1 MLKEI
6 LKETVESIN
15 EAFVSMARIDYNAF
29 ILFIG
34 RAGVIP
40 HLKEDT
46 GNKSNCVIDYHL
58 DKFYDETREAFYL
71 RYMNKYY
78 PKYESDYQGD
88 EGIDRLHVEMMIYS
102 HIWESHYFLK
112 SLYRIAS
119 ILSGKGYSWIP
130 TIPEGGKYDSLNKY
144 VIKPLSDNGYKLGG
158 IIDKSYKSSIRN
170 AFAHSLYY
178 IDPTKK
184 NIHLKPRSGSLTLT
198 FKEFQRC
205 FLDSVLLMNQ
215 LQNTLEYHHNKAAEV
230 NKALTEP
237 FKTPDN
243 ILVQVIAEMKYLA
256 GIQYPRF
263 RLIPVKEE
271 Q

>member
-15 EAFVSMARIDYNAF
+15 EAFDSMARIDYNAF

-34 RAGVIP
+34 RADVIP
-40 HLKEDT
+40 QLKKDT
-46 GNKSNCVIDYHL
+46 GNKSNYVIDYQL
-58 DKFYDETREAFYL
+58 DKYYDETREAFYL

-78 PKYESDYQGD
+78 KKDASGYQDD
-88 EGIDRLHVEMMIYS
+88 EGIDRLHLEMMIYS

-130 TIPEGGKYDSLNKY
+130 TIPKGGKYDLLKND
-144 VIKPLSDNGYKLGG
+144 VIKPLSDNDYKLGS

-184 NIHLKPRSGSLTLT
+184 KIHLKPRSGSLTLT
-198 FKEFQRC
+198 FEEFQRC

-215 LQNTLEYHHNKAAEV
+215 LQNALEYHHNKAAEV

-237 FKTPDN
+237 FMTPDN
-243 ILVQVIAEMKYLA
+243 VLVQVIAEMKYLA
-256 GIQYPRF
+256 GLKYPRF
-263 RLIPVKEE
+263 RLISVKEE